1 MKKVILGIAAFTTLC
16 FTSCSTGRYLNSSS
30 NLNMNQTQVVLSE
43 ANYKVVKHVQ
53 THVVFA
59 QKMKF
64 DAKQLQQSAYAAL
77 VKEANLKGSQ
87 ALVNVTMEQVNREK
101 APLLGLGLTKYE
113 SAIIVSGIVIEFT
126 K

>member
-16 FTSCSTGRYLNSSS
+16 FTSCSTGRYLNNSS

-53 THVVFA
+53 THVVYT

-77 VKEANLKGSQ
+77 VKEAKLKGSQ

-101 APLLGLGLTKYE
+101 ASFFGLGLTKYE
-113 SAIIVSGIVIEFT
+113 SAIVVSGIVIEFT

>member
-1 MKKVILGIAAFTTLC
+1 MKKVILGVAAIATL
-16 FTSCSTGRYLNSSS
+16 TLASCSTGKYLNTSS

-53 THVVFA
+53 TSVVYK
-59 QKMKF
+59 QKVNF

-87 ALVNVTMEQVNREK
+87 ALVNVTIEQVNREK
-101 APLLGLGLTKYE
+101 AAFLGLGIKKYE
-113 SAIIVSGIVIEFT
+113 SALIVSGLVIEFT